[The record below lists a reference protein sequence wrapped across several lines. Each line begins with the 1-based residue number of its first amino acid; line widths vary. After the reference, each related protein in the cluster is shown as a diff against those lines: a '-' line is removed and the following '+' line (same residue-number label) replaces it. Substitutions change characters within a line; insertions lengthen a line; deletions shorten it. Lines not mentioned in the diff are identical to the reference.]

1 MATSKKKA
9 ATSKT
14 KTSKTQTK
22 GAAAPKKE
30 VEILLVGSKVKQQIK
45 DAGFNTG
52 GDAIQGL
59 NSWVTWLIKQATQRA
74 QANGRKTVRAHD
86 FMSL

>member
-1 MATSKKKA
+1 MATRQKKAPSKKTTTK
-9 ATSKT
+9 TKSKT
-14 KTSKTQTK
+14 
-22 GAAAPKKE
+22 AAPKKE

-45 DAGFNTG
+45 EAGFNTG

-59 NSWVTWLIKQATQRA
+59 NEWVRWLIGQATQRA

-86 FMSL
+86 FMSMP